1 MVGPVV
7 AVHALLAMGDVVQ
20 HAPQAGT
27 DVAAAVVAV
36 GLPPPPPPSLMFSST
51 DDQAADAKLVLH
63 FAIDDAQQQHQQL
76 VASVL
81 QSWSVWGQHNDMC
94 TVDVT
99 IGEHATLPAPVTFLL
114 AAIPSCTEKS
124 TTTLWQ

>member
-7 AVHALLAMGDVVQ
+7 AVHALLAMGDIVQ
-20 HAPQAGT
+20 HAPQAGA

-63 FAIDDAQQQHQQL
+63 FAIDGAQQQHQQL

-81 QSWSVWGQHNDMC
+81 ARSP
-94 TVDVT
+94 TT
-99 IGEHATLPAPVTFLL
+99 
-114 AAIPSCTEKS
+114 AIVVHSE
-124 TTTLWQ
+124 LV